1 MLKTFPLLSIFMNI
15 PTNALVA
22 AILIVFG
29 SFMEL
34 SLAQGN
40 DANSNGLKFEYA
52 AGVIL
57 FKLQSRPV
65 NEDELWVLQG
75 SADMRVWQ
83 DIETFEGSKTIRVP
97 IQRGVRQQYYR
108 ALQIKGGDPYLSDY
122 IDAYMVWKGS
132 GVNSYS
138 MEIRQWSSWFFWHGN
153 VTVRNN
159 EVVSSELI
167 DTNFPD
173 NFDPEHKTID
183 DWFRVLKRNIDNKVH
198 RIDVTYD
205 KTFGYPKTAFI
216 DVDIRIADEEQGWS
230 ILKFIPMR

>member
-1 MLKTFPLLSIFMNI
+1 MNS
-15 PTNALVA
+15 PTNALAA

-34 SLAQGN
+34 SLAQGS
-40 DANSNGLKFEYA
+40 DANSNDLNFEYGP
-52 AGVIL
+52 GVIL

-65 NEDELWVLQG
+65 NEDDLWVLQG
-75 SADMRVWQ
+75 SVDMRTWK
-83 DIETFEGSKTIRVP
+83 DIETFEGSETIRVP

-108 ALQIKGGDPYLSDY
+108 ARQIKGGDPYLSDY
-122 IDAYMVWKGS
+122 IDAYTVWQES

-138 MEIRQWSSWFFWHGN
+138 MEIRQWSSSFFWHGN
-153 VTVRNN
+153 VTVRDNK
-159 EVVSSELI
+159 VVSSELI

-173 NFDPEHKTID
+173 TFDPEHRTID
-183 DWFRVLKRNIDNKVH
+183 DWFGVLKRNINNKVH

-216 DVDIRIADEEQGWS
+216 DVELWIADEEQGWS